1 MPSLKK
7 NLTKIKT
14 LLKKELT
21 LELRRKSVFSGLA
34 LYLFSTVFIY
44 YLTFNLRQNLI
55 SPLVW
60 SALFWVTIL
69 FSSINTIAKSFIGE
83 KRGQDLYFYSL
94 VSPESIVL
102 SKLIY
107 NFLLCLILALA
118 GFGLF
123 VLFLSNPIE
132 ILWTF
137 IFTIV
142 LTSWGFAASLTLL
155 SGIASKANNS
165 HIVMTVLS
173 FPIVISILLL
183 SIKVTKNCIDG
194 LEASTNYDELL
205 TLLAINCLV
214 TAASYLL
221 FPYIWRT

>member
-1 MPSLKK
+1 ME
-7 NLTKIKT
+7 KIKE
-14 LLKKELT
+14 LLKKEFT

-34 LYLFSTVFIY
+34 LYLFSTVFVY

-83 KRGQDLYFYSL
+83 KRGQELYFYSL

-107 NFLLCLILALA
+107 NFLLCLVLAMTGL
-118 GFGLF
+118 GLF

-132 ILWTF
+132 TILPF
-137 IFTIV
+137 ILTIV

-165 HIVMTVLS
+165 HVVMTVLS

-183 SIKVTKNCIDG
+183 SIKITKNCIDG